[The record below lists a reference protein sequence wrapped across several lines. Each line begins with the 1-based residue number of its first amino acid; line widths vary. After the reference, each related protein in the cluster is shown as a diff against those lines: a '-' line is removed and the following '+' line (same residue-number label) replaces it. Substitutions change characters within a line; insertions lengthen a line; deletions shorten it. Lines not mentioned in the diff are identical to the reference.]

1 MIKCFEM
8 SVLGPE
14 IIKGNLRLVE
24 TEKFADSSK
33 NAMKIHHLIK
43 LHFFYCLSD
52 ISIPFFETPPNAVAK
67 LKYFIQ
73 VYVYLPAFKDFFTLY
88 PPFICHNLLA
98 SSACLFPILCNI
110 YEILTVC

>member
-1 MIKCFEM
+1 MFEM
-8 SVLGPE
+8 SSAGSE

-33 NAMKIHHLIK
+33 MPWKSTTSLNYISFIV
-43 LHFFYCLSD
+43 SD

-73 VYVYLPAFKDFFTLY
+73 VYVYLPAFRRLLY
-88 PPFICHNLLA
+88 PLP
-98 SSACLFPILCNI
+98 SI
-110 YEILTVC
+110 YLSQYFSIKSMYIPNTM